1 MSYEKIISERIGPV
15 ARIWHNRPE
24 LRNAE
29 STQLLEELNT
39 AVLAADADDEV
50 RVIVLAGKGGHFSA
64 GHDLKEGQALRAGFC
79 VEERW
84 EYEEQYYFDYCM
96 NILNAKKPTIAQV
109 EGACIAGGFMVAN
122 MCDLLVASDDAF
134 FADPVMH
141 TMAVAAVE
149 VLVHPWV
156 LGERKA
162 KEMLF
167 TGQRLTAA
175 DALAAGM
182 ANRVVTKEQL
192 DDEVLTL
199 ANRIAQ
205 APPFTMKVL
214 KKSLNRT
221 FDIMGRSAALKAHFD
236 SHQLSHFSD
245 EANAVKA
252 AGVAKSIDR
261 HKSGESVG
269 SR

>member
-1 MSYEKIISERIGPV
+1 MAYEEIIYERIGAV

-39 AVLAADADDEV
+39 AVLDAEADDSV

-96 NILNAKKPTIAQV
+96 NIMNAHKPTIAQV

-122 MCDLLVASDDAF
+122 MCDLMVASDDAF

-162 KEMLF
+162 KELLF
-167 TGQRLTAA
+167 TGERMTAQ

-182 ANRVVTKEQL
+182 ANRVVPVEKL
-192 DDEVLTL
+192 DEEVLTL

-221 FDIMGRSAALKAHFD
+221 FDIMGRRSALQAHFD

-245 EANAVKA
+245 EANKVKA
-252 AGVAKSIDR
+252 AGVAKSIQR
-261 HKSGESVG
+261 HKTGESVG
-269 SR
+269 TP